1 MNQTQTEPV
10 APLMNEPDHTADGHV
25 LLLPGE
31 STVPMLNGPYPE
43 RYPIA
48 DIDNWFTHHPPT
60 PEQVAIYQ
68 RIRDEGKRFA
78 LLLIALIPPSADRT
92 VAIRKIR
99 EAVMT
104 ANAAIAC
111 GGR

>member
-1 MNQTQTEPV
+1 MSRIKPIVHQPSSDVPPV
-10 APLMNEPDHTADGHV
+10 LTFDGVTFVTATHDLSSV
-25 LLLPGE
+25 EL
-31 STVPMLNGPYPE
+31 
-43 RYPIA
+43 
-48 DIDNWFTHHPPT
+48 DQIDNWFTHHPPT
-60 PEQVAIYQ
+60 AEQVGLYE
-68 RIRDEGKRFA
+68 RIREEGQRFA